1 MPKVKKRPHE
11 LSSTSTETSVA
22 VGLLSMSDLR
32 LNRPM
37 VSEPEGPEVVIS
49 TSGLQS
55 GTLSRTASMA
65 STRSLA
71 TSSHS
76 RVSKRFVVFKILAFL
91 CKTVVVSAP
100 SWNR

>member
-1 MPKVKKRPHE
+1 MPKVKKEATRS
-11 LSSTSTETSVA
+11 LRQTSTDASVA
-22 VGLLSMSDLR
+22 VELLSMSDLR

-55 GTLSRTASMA
+55 APLSRTASLV

-91 CKTVVVSAP
+91 CKTVVAAP